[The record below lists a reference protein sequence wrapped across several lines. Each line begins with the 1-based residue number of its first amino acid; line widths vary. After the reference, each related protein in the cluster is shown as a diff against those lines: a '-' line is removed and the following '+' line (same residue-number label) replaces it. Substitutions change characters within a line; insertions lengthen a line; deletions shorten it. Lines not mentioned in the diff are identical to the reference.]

1 MTVMRLDTE
10 EALFKD
16 LSQKTLVE
24 GTGSPHIRSG
34 YWLLQSKRKESR
46 RHSQYYV
53 FCIDNI
59 KSDKPQGQKK
69 KNI

>member
-1 MTVMRLDTE
+1 MTVIRRDTE
-10 EALFKD
+10 EALLKD

-24 GTGSPHIRSG
+24 GTGTPHIRSG
-34 YWLLQSKRKESR
+34 YWFLQSKRKER

-59 KSDKPQGQKK
+59 KSDKPQGQQK